1 MKISNEVLQ
10 ILDQCRTDGGLL
22 YLPEQLDRK
31 SYEAVNKILV
41 AAGGKWNRGKKAH
54 VFEGYAAE
62 AIEGVMLTG
71 EIADAKRD
79 FGFFPTPAGV
89 VDILLDRAEIEPHHT
104 ALEPQ
109 AGRGAI
115 AFPLSLACAA
125 VDVVELLAENFITLD
140 GPFRRAAWK
149 DFLTIDPDEWGERYD
164 RIVMNPP
171 FGGQADIDHVVH
183 ASWFLKPGGRL
194 VSVMAAGVNF
204 RENRKTLNFRSM
216 VDSCQGWIEPLP
228 EGSFASSGTNVNTV
242 IVTINKG
249 E

>member
-22 YLPEQLDRK
+22 YLPGQLDRK

-41 AAGGKWNRGKKAH
+41 AAGGKWNRKAGAH

-89 VDILLDRAEIEPHHT
+89 VDILLDRAEIKPHHT

-115 AFPLSLACAA
+115 AFPLALACAA

-164 RIVMNPP
+164 RIVMNPHS
-171 FGGQADIDHVVH
+171 ADRPTSTTLCTPPGSSSRVAGWCPSWLP
-183 ASWFLKPGGRL
+183 ASISGRTARP
-194 VSVMAAGVNF
+194 SIFAPWWIPARAG
-204 RENRKTLNFRSM
+204 
-216 VDSCQGWIEPLP
+216 
-228 EGSFASSGTNVNTV
+228 
-242 IVTINKG
+242 
-249 E
+249 